1 MTAVDELSEPQLR
14 FGVLALAIPPGAARR
29 WVQLGM
35 MQRVCQPL
43 EAGLAGVHH
52 LETVGEIDVNQRQ
65 LAAEVVSL
73 FARLRDERDDV
84 FEERDAGPRSFMW
97 SDALDDDDWKKIRRK
112 ARVCYAA
119 LSVGKEPLIGD

>member
-1 MTAVDELSEPQLR
+1 MTTVDELSEPQLR

-35 MQRVCQPL
+35 MQRICRPL
-43 EAGLAGVHH
+43 DAGLAGVDH
-52 LETVGEIDVNQRQ
+52 LEAVGEIDVNQRS
-65 LAAEVVSL
+65 LVTEVVSL

-84 FEERDAGPRSFMW
+84 FEERDSGPRSFMW
-97 SDALDDDDWKKIRRK
+97 SDALDDDEWKEIRHK

-119 LSVGKEPLIGD
+119 LAVGKEPLIGD

>member
-1 MTAVDELSEPQLR
+1 MTAIEEFSEPQLR

-43 EAGLAGVHH
+43 NAGLAGVDH
-52 LETVGEIDVNQRQ
+52 LEAAGEIDANQRY
-65 LAAEVVSL
+65 LATEVVSL
-73 FARLRDERDDV
+73 FTRLRAERDDV
-84 FEERDAGPRSFMW
+84 FEERDAAPRSFMW
-97 SDALDDDDWKKIRRK
+97 SDALDDDQWKEIRRK